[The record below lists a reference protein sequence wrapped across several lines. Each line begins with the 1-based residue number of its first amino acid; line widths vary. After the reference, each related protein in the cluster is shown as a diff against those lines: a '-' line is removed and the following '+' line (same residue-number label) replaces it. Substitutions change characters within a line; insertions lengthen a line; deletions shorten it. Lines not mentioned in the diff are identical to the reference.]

1 MNTTQRIK
9 TGLLG
14 MAMALAC
21 LAPARAAQDD
31 VVGMVLDVHGA
42 GEIARKGDVRKLQL
56 LSYLKPGARVTVESG
71 AKVSLSHYGAKLI
84 YLVAGPA
91 TVQVE
96 QDKVTSV
103 KGAAPTSRSLA
114 EKVVVAALNP
124 NMGAAAFKMRGPA
137 PDIRLVSP
145 SSQTVLIG
153 IKPSFMWE
161 SNGKNAYQV
170 TVIEKPERHVAQGTT
185 ESAMWTLPEH
195 VALQAGGQ
203 YRWTVSYTPADGK
216 LRSASSDFSV
226 ATEADASTMLTMRP
240 LADAAVDE
248 WVLYASL
255 LRDRNMFEASRE
267 VWRAIA
273 AKRPDLAVAQSMAR

>member
-1 MNTTQRIK
+1 MNTIK
-9 TGLLG
+9 LIKASLL
-14 MAMALAC
+14 ALALTC
-21 LAPARAAQDD
+21 LAPAHAGPDD
-31 VVGMVLDVHGA
+31 VVGMVLDVHGN

-56 LSYLKPGARVTVESG
+56 LSYLKPGTRVTVEPG

-84 YLVAGPA
+84 YQVAGPA

-96 QDKVTSV
+96 QDKLTSV
-103 KGAAPTSRSLA
+103 KGTAPTSRSLA

-145 SSQTVLIG
+145 SSQTVLVG

-161 SNGKNAYQV
+161 PAGKVSYQV

-185 ESAMWTLPEH
+185 ESAMWTLPDS
-195 VALQAGGQ
+195 VTLQPGSQ
-203 YRWTVSYTPADGK
+203 YRWTVSYTTADGK

-255 LRDRNMFEASRE
+255 LRDRNMFDASRD